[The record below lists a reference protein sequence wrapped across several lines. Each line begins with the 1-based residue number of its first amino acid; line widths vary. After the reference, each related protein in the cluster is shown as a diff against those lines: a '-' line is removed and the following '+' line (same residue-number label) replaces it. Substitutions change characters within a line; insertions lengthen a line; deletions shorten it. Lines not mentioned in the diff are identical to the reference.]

1 MFDRLDQTF
10 VCAATLSP
18 GIARI
23 PHLAAFLPEIQS
35 VERRRFWVSGAQCV
49 LGWGHKSTALIARRQ
64 AQWANIPYIALED
77 GFIRSVGLGEAGAPA
92 MGLVVDDLGIYYDA
106 TGPSRLEEML
116 ETQPPLS
123 AGQTAHAEA
132 LIDFIVRHGLSKTNL
147 PALDPPPAER
157 PIVLVIDQTEGDA
170 SIELG
175 LAGDKSFKAMME
187 AAHDENPGAQIVLK
201 RHPSVSE
208 GLKNGCVRPA
218 WFGDAQLID
227 QPVSTMGL
235 IEQAQS
241 VYTVTSLTG
250 FEALMR
256 NKPVRTFGMP
266 FYAGWGASGDEL
278 SCARRTA
285 RRSVTEIFHA
295 AYLRYQRMV
304 DPVSGTAVPLDDA
317 LHRLAHLR
325 ERAIENQGEWALVG
339 MAPWKKRPMRAFFA
353 GPRSKVHFYSNFRE
367 AEQHAERGARICVW
381 AGREKDELATAM
393 AQSPHAIARIEDGF
407 VRSRGLGS
415 NFYAAGSMSLDDQGI
430 YFDPIR
436 PSRLE
441 TLLRETRFDPPL
453 VARAAALRERLV
465 KSGISKYNLDPDNQ
479 DLQDLPEGR
488 RVALVVGQVA
498 DDASILRGCTDIKS
512 DAELLEAVRATVPDD
527 FIVYKPHPDVVAGN
541 RKGGASTEVLARYAD
556 RVVIQGD
563 IVSCLNVAHSVHT
576 MTSLSGF
583 EALLRGLPVYT
594 YGGPFYAGWGLTH
607 DRQTFPR
614 RARQL
619 SVDELVAAALILY
632 PRYMDPVTSLPCTV
646 EDLVGRIEAQTE
658 QSPEPRPQPRTWRKR
673 LIKGRTMRAII
684 ASLHKPP
691 EVRY

>member
-10 VCAATLSP
+10 ASAAVLSP
-18 GIARI
+18 GIATI
-23 PHLAAFLPEIQS
+23 PHLGAFLPEMRAVKLRRLS
-35 VERRRFWVSGAQCV
+35 VAGADCV
-49 LGWGHKSTALIARRQ
+49 LGWGHKKTAMIARRQ
-64 AQWANIPYIALED
+64 ARWANIPYIALED

-92 MGLVVDDLGIYYDA
+92 MGLVVDDRGIYYDA

-116 ETQPPLS
+116 ETQQALS
-123 AGQTAHAEA
+123 AQQTAHAEA
-132 LIDFIVRHGLSKTNL
+132 LIDFIVHHGLSKTNL
-147 PALDPPPAER
+147 PAPDLPRAER
-157 PIVLVIDQTEGDA
+157 PIVLVIDQTHGDA

-175 LAGDKSFKAMME
+175 LAGDQSFKDMME

-208 GLKNGCVRPA
+208 GLKKGCVQPG
-218 WFGDAQLID
+218 WFGDALLID
-227 QPVSTMGL
+227 QPLNTMAL
-235 IEQAQS
+235 IDQAQS

-266 FYAGWGASGDEL
+266 FYAGWGASGDEMA
-278 SCARRTA
+278 CARRTA
-285 RRSVTEIFHA
+285 KRTVTEIFHA

-304 DPVSGTAVPLDDA
+304 DPVSGAAVPLEDA
-317 LHRLAHLR
+317 LHRLVHLR
-325 ERAIENQGEWALVG
+325 SRAIENQGEWALVG
-339 MAPWKKRPMRAFFA
+339 IAPWKKRPMRAFFA
-353 GPRSKVHFYSNFRE
+353 GPRSHVHFCSSFGE

-381 AGREKDELATAM
+381 AGREKGKLADDM
-393 AQSPHAIARIEDGF
+393 AQSPHAITRIEDGF

-415 NFYAAGSMSLDDQGI
+415 DFYAAGSMSLDDQGI
-430 YFDPIR
+430 YFDPNG

-441 TLLRETRFDPPL
+441 TLLNETTFDQSL
-453 VARAAALRERLV
+453 IARAAALRERLV

-479 DLQDLPEGR
+479 DLQGLPEGR

-498 DDASILRGCTDIKS
+498 DDASILRGCTDVKS

-541 RKGGASTEVLARYAD
+541 RKGGASAEVLARYAD
-556 RVVIQGD
+556 RVVSRSD
-563 IVSCLNVAHSVHT
+563 IVSCLTVADSLHT

-594 YGGPFYAGWGLTH
+594 YGGPFYAGWGLTD
-607 DRQTFPR
+607 DRHSFPR

-619 SVDELVAAALILY
+619 SLDELVAAALILY
-632 PRYMDPVTSLPCTV
+632 PRYVDPVTGLPCTV
-646 EDLVGRIEAQTE
+646 EDLVSRIEAQTE
-658 QSPEPRPQPRTWRKR
+658 QKPERTRRRPKHRF
-673 LIKGRTMRAII
+673 IRALT